1 MLLYLYKIQLHL
13 PKMLTVGLPMLTKG
27 NKRFMDPH
35 SEIEYNKI
43 DLVVELVVHCIDIFI
58 PFLFLS
64 FFFFDHLL
72 QKYQMHCIKYFPI
85 KYLLCRNYW
94 NLPIKTHNWDSK
106 IHKISVRDYKFCILQ
121 IFYIYL

>member
-13 PKMLTVGLPMLTKG
+13 PKMLTGLLPTLAKG

-58 PFLFLS
+58 LFCISPIFLLRSSAPEIPNALYKILS
-64 FFFFDHLL
+64 NKHDN
-72 QKYQMHCIKYFPI
+72 IKGV
-85 KYLLCRNYW
+85 LV
-94 NLPIKTHNWDSK
+94 KTH
-106 IHKISVRDYKFCILQ
+106 
-121 IFYIYL
+121 